1 MTIGVSELQKDIGI
15 IRNLGETLYIID
27 KKTNEVLATVFPNKK
42 MPQESITQK
51 LGGVFA
57 NSKLEEKY
65 QDKVEDAISDA
76 YEAEMLEKYGTAH
89 AR

>member
-15 IRNLGETLYIID
+15 IRNLAETLYIID

-42 MPQESITQK
+42 MPQDSITQK
-51 LGGVFA
+51 LGGIFS
-57 NSKLEEKY
+57 NSKLPEDY
-65 QDKVEDAISDA
+65 DTLEDAISDA
-76 YEAEMLEKYGTAH
+76 YEQEMMQKYKINN